1 MALPAAKATFEDVQD
16 RLRLSQQEFDWE
28 DRDNT
33 GMLRRRVAE
42 AIGEAQIK
50 TLQSV
55 GTGNYA
61 STDDVTAA
69 ALRRGEIALTCSILL
84 RQRLVILSSRP
95 EEAPPEEYIDLT
107 ALQEEIRRL
116 ERDWREMINLYATQ
130 DPDNTG
136 SGFAMGSVGVDET
149 ETDDYGNTDFGTL

>member
-16 RLRLSQQEFDWE
+16 RLRLGQQEFDWE

-42 AIGEAQIK
+42 AILDAQIK

-55 GTGNYA
+55 GTGNYS
-61 STDDVTAA
+61 STDDMTAA
-69 ALRRGEIALTCSILL
+69 AIRRAEIALTCSVML

-107 ALQEEIRRL
+107 ALQAEISRL
-116 ERDWREMINLYATQ
+116 ERDWREMTSLYATQ
-130 DPDNTG
+130 DLDNTG

-149 ETDDYGNTDFGTL
+149 AQDDYDATDYGLL